1 MLKKS
6 KTKYGYARKILAL
19 PLLFAL
25 AFIYLVN
32 AENRE
37 IKMTNQE
44 VEAYLFKMK
53 SDTIPPP
60 PVPEVAP
67 LPAAAALPAEP
78 AVPSVVPEVPEIPQE
93 TLKAMNKAAA
103 KQSAEAQKI
112 SITLKKKSDELQ
124 KLANRKDFES
134 PKFKA
139 LEKELNQLG
148 EKLDAIY
155 NSEEF
160 KNLDLQ
166 YAKLDE
172 HYNSDAF
179 KATIKA
185 AELAAAEAEKKVN
198 SPEFQQKIKD
208 AEARAQKAID
218 EKPVIYIDGILSG
231 DTEMNELDPNR
242 IAKMNVFKKGHG
254 GKKNSEI
261 WIETKK

>member
-1 MLKKS
+1 
-6 KTKYGYARKILAL
+6 
-19 PLLFAL
+19 
-25 AFIYLVN
+25 
-32 AENRE
+32 
-37 IKMTNQE
+37 
-44 VEAYLFKMK
+44 
-53 SDTIPPP
+53 
-60 PVPEVAP
+60 
-67 LPAAAALPAEP
+67 
-78 AVPSVVPEVPEIPQE
+78 
-93 TLKAMNKAAA
+93 
-103 KQSAEAQKI
+103 
-112 SITLKKKSDELQ
+112 DELQ
-124 KLANRKDFES
+124 KLANRKDFDS

-155 NSEEF
+155 NTAEF
-160 KNLDLQ
+160 KNLDQ
-166 YAKLDE
+166 HYAKLDDY
-172 HYNSDAF
+172 YNSDAF

-198 SPEFQQKIKD
+198 SQEFKKKIKEAQQRAKEAEKQINTPEFQLKIKD

-231 DTEMNELDPNR
+231 DTEMNELDPNI